1 MAFLSW
7 RDQYRVGVE
16 HIDREHLFLFGL
28 INGFHDRHRS
38 GADTRELQS
47 ILNDLVQYSEEHF
60 RHEEETM
67 LENDYPALSAHCG
80 LHEELYLAIFRL
92 GEELAADSSSIT
104 MDTHRFL
111 RNWLVSHIL
120 THDLQFADYLAKRSA
135 EQEKRDEAARSAAA
149 GKREDEARSTAAT
162 KGEKQTP
169 IAG

>member
-7 RDQYRVGVE
+7 REQYRVGLE
-16 HIDREHLFLFGL
+16 RIDREHLYLFDL
-28 INGFHDRHRS
+28 INKFHDGHRG
-38 GADTRELQS
+38 GAEPRELQR

-67 LENDYPALSAHCG
+67 LENEYPGLSAHCG

-104 MDTHRFL
+104 MDTHSFL

-120 THDLQFADYLAKRSA
+120 THDLQFADYFATRA
-135 EQEKRDEAARSAAA
+135 EQARRDQDARDAAEAKGEGEAKDAAPHDEA
-149 GKREDEARSTAAT
+149 
-162 KGEKQTP
+162 
-169 IAG
+169 